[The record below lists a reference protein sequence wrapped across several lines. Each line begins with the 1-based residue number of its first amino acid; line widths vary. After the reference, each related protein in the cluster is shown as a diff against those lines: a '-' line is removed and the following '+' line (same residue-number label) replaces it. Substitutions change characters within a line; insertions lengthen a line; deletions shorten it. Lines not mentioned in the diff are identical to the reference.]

1 VQEHPLSAIPLIQRI
16 KCCFLV
22 LVLSSTFLP
31 CTALRLAA
39 FGDYGWAGPD
49 EQAVADMVKAWNVD
63 DILALGDNNYVSG
76 VS

>member
-1 VQEHPLSAIPLIQRI
+1 MLKRFKFCV
-16 KCCFLV
+16 LV

-49 EQAVADMVKAWNVD
+49 EQAVANMVKAWNVD
-63 DILALGDNNYVSG
+63 DILALGDNNYVSK
-76 VS
+76 VSL